1 MMLVHNPICDLSTS
15 FLMGIQNVRVL
26 DLSFGMFQ
34 YLPNEF
40 DNFKRLVYFD
50 LSYNYDLEEL
60 PDLIENL
67 QDLKIFNLHECTNL
81 EYFPFGVVN
90 LK

>member
-15 FLMGIQNVRVL
+15 FLMGIQNVKVL

-34 YLPNEF
+34 YPSNEF
-40 DNFKRLVYFD
+40 SNFKWLVYLD

-60 PDLIENL
+60 LDLIENL
-67 QDLKIFNLHECTNL
+67 QDLKILNVHKCTPL
-81 EYFPFGVVN
+81 EYLPFGVVN

>member
-1 MMLVHNPICDLSTS
+1 MILVHNPICDLPTN
-15 FLMGIQNVRVL
+15 FLMGIQNVKVL
-26 DLSFGMFQ
+26 DFNFGMFQ
-34 YLPNEF
+34 CLSNEF
-40 DNFKRLVYFD
+40 GNFKRLVYLD

-67 QDLKIFNLHECTNL
+67 QDLRILNLHECTNL
-81 EYFPFGVVN
+81 EYLPFGMVN